1 MADTQTLN
9 QEQTLALRLAP
20 QQLRYV
26 RLLEMN
32 ASELDEAVV
41 RELEAN
47 PALGEAD
54 APVSPSADSS
64 ARRDDR
70 EYGDMPAYRPGHLAT
85 SEDVPTFVIPS
96 EGASMYDIL
105 DEQLGSLVLRPEVL
119 RGARYI
125 VASLDSNGYL
135 RRDLNSL
142 ADDMFLNHGISIS
155 PDDLREALRVVQ
167 SLDPA
172 GVGGTSLQETLL
184 LQLRRMPQS
193 LTRDDAIRILTDE
206 FDAFSKK
213 HIHRLGSAA
222 GMGRDRV
229 TEAVELIR
237 GLNPKPGASLGT
249 EGLEES
255 LVIVPD
261 VVLERDENG
270 DLSVNLNNR
279 FPELTIQK
287 SFAQAVA
294 EMEAGAQKRSD
305 SKGDREYILSNY
317 NDARDFMRI
326 LNRRQQ
332 TLVDVVTAI
341 IKIQKEYFDTED
353 VYALR
358 PMMLKDIASLTG
370 LDLSVISR
378 ATSGKYLE
386 TPWGIFPLRFF
397 FSDSKG
403 EEHGGRRSGSDG
415 NGGSS
420 GRSGNSGSSGSDGN
434 YGSDGSS
441 GNYGSSG
448 SAGDNTLTNRM
459 IEAIIRRLVQG
470 EDKHHPLSD
479 EKLRRAMLAEGYDL
493 SRRAIT
499 KYRDR
504 IGIPVARLRKEY

>member
-1 MADTQTLN
+1 
-9 QEQTLALRLAP
+9 
-20 QQLRYV
+20 
-26 RLLEMN
+26 
-32 ASELDEAVV
+32 
-41 RELEAN
+41 
-47 PALGEAD
+47 
-54 APVSPSADSS
+54 
-64 ARRDDR
+64 
-70 EYGDMPAYRPGHLAT
+70 
-85 SEDVPTFVIPS
+85 
-96 EGASMYDIL
+96 MYDVL

-142 ADDMFLNHGISIS
+142 AGDMLLNHGISVS
-155 PDDLREALRVVQ
+155 PEDLQEALRVVQ

-172 GVGGTSLQETLL
+172 GVGAASLQETLL

-193 LTRDDAIRILTDE
+193 RTRDDAIRIITDE
-206 FDAFSKK
+206 FDTFTKK

-222 GMGRDRV
+222 GIGRDRV
-229 TEAVELIR
+229 EEAVDMIR
-237 GLNPKPGASLGT
+237 GLNPKPGASVGT
-249 EGLEES
+249 EGMEEAA
-255 LVIVPD
+255 VIVPD

-270 DLSVNLNNR
+270 ELSVNLNNR

-305 SKGDREYILSNY
+305 SKGEREYILSNY
-317 NDARDFMRI
+317 TDARDFMRI
-326 LNRRQQ
+326 LDRRQK
-332 TLVDVVTAI
+332 TLADVVTAI
-341 IKIQKEYFDTED
+341 MKIQKEYFDTED

-403 EEHGGRRSGSDG
+403 EERGSPDGGGDASEE
-415 NGGSS
+415 
-420 GRSGNSGSSGSDGN
+420 
-434 YGSDGSS
+434 
-441 GNYGSSG
+441 
-448 SAGDNTLTNRM
+448 SAGSTGSIGGAGENTLTNRM
-459 IEAIIRRLVQG
+459 IEAIIRRLVEE
-470 EDKHHPLSD
+470 EDKRHPLSD
-479 EKLRRAMLAEGYDL
+479 EKLRMAMLAEGHDL